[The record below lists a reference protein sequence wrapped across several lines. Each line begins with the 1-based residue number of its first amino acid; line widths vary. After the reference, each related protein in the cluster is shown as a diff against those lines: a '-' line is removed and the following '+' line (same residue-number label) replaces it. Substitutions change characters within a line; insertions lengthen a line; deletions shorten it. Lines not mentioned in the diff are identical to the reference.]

1 MNALHKRFLLV
12 ILLTIP
18 LLANQNT
25 STYVPND
32 VVINTNLV
40 FSINDQHILKNQVM
54 LQNFYQQRQNRAV
67 WLTDNWKIKGAKV
80 MNFLEYIKKDL
91 TLNPH
96 GYIKRKGQEV
106 TKNLEQRHTKE
117 GLISLDL
124 QLSSLYYDFLQHTI
138 YGEIDWKRFE
148 RQLED
153 LKKATAIDYNWVR
166 YPFKFDIISL
176 MSQDNIPQTLYNITP
191 KGYGYQGLIKSL
203 RELYVVKWKGGW
215 NKLPPFKSI
224 KKGYSGPIVK
234 QLRERLKF
242 SKDYRWCK
250 NTSNGN
256 NFDACLESA
265 VKRFQRRHGLIPDG
279 IVGKGTQVALN
290 KPVQEE
296 IEKVLLNIDR
306 IKWLP
311 RIKSDHYINVN
322 IPEYMLHYFEYG
334 QEIQQLKVIVGDKK
348 HPTPIFSD
356 EISYIT
362 VNPYWKIP
370 EGILKREV
378 IPAMLK
384 NPNYIKKQGLEIHS
398 TWEENSSIIPENTID
413 WQKYS
418 DGKEKFPYR
427 LMQPPGERNA
437 LGKIKFKF
445 PNNFSV
451 YLHDTP
457 SKHLFRKKTRAFS
470 HGCIRL
476 SKPFSLLK
484 TISYDP
490 SIDLQEINNVLKEKK
505 KQDVILTYR
514 IPINIIYLT
523 AWVNQKGELIFGDDI
538 YSYDKYQQR
547 LIK

>member
-1 MNALHKRFLLV
+1 MRSLQKTFLLL
-12 ILLTIP
+12 ILLVVQ

-25 STYVPND
+25 STYVQDDVFIDINLALSSND
-32 VVINTNLV
+32 N
-40 FSINDQHILKNQVM
+40 HIASNQAM
-54 LQNFYQQRQNRAV
+54 LQNFYQQRQNRAI
-67 WLTDNWKIKGAKV
+67 WLTNNWRIKGGKV
-80 MNFLEYIKKDL
+80 MHLLEYIKRDL

-96 GYIKRKGQEV
+96 GYIRKKGQIL
-106 TKNLEQRHTKE
+106 TKNLEQRHTRE
-117 GLISLDL
+117 GLISLEV
-124 QLSSLYYDFLQHTI
+124 QLTSLYYEFLHHTV
-138 YGEIDWKRFE
+138 YGEIDWNGFE

-153 LKKATAIDYNWVR
+153 LKESTNIDYNWVR
-166 YPFKFDIISL
+166 YPLKFDIISL
-176 MSQDNIPQTLYNITP
+176 MSQEDITQTLHNITP
-191 KGYGYQGLIKSL
+191 KGYGYQKLIKSL

-215 NKLPPFKSI
+215 NRLPPFKSI

-250 NTSNGN
+250 NASNGN
-256 NFDACLESA
+256 KFDSCLEKA
-265 VKRFQRRHGLIPDG
+265 VKRFQRRHGLTEDG
-279 IVGKGTQVALN
+279 VVGKGTQQVLN
-290 KPVQEE
+290 IPVEQK
-296 IEKVLLNIDR
+296 INKVLLNMDR

-311 RIKSDHYINVN
+311 RMRSERYINVN

-334 QEIQQLKVIVGDKK
+334 QEVQQLRVIVGDKK

-362 VNPYWKIP
+362 LNPYWKIP
-370 EGILKREV
+370 EGIVKREV

-384 NPNYIKKQGLEIHS
+384 DPNYIKKQGLEVHT
-398 TWEENSSIIPENTID
+398 TWEENSSIVPLESINWNDYT
-413 WQKYS
+413 

-427 LMQPPGERNA
+427 LMQPPGQRNA

-476 SKPFSLLK
+476 SKPLSLLK

-490 SIDLQEINNVLKEKK
+490 SIDLMEMNTVLAGKE

-514 IPINIIYLT
+514 IPINLIYLT
-523 AWVNQKGELIFGDDI
+523 TWVNKNGELTFGDDV
-538 YSYDKYQQR
+538 YSYDHYQHR
-547 LIK
+547 IVK